1 MAGKSTVPKG
11 LAAAGSELWS
21 SIKGKYVL
29 RVDEESILTSAC
41 KTVDRIAM
49 LEKAHDDLG
58 QPFLTRG
65 SMGQDVIHPLI
76 AEMRAQE
83 SHLATQLAKL
93 KLPDDGGAAKPNQQR
108 AAGNSRW
115 AQAHGA
121 GA

>member
-1 MAGKSTVPKG
+1 MANETTTPEG
-11 LAAAGSELWS
+11 LADAGSALWTS
-21 SIKGKYVL
+21 VTGKYVL
-29 RVDEESILTSAC
+29 RVDERSILLSAC

-49 LEKAHDDLG
+49 LEKAHADLG

-83 SHLATQLAKL
+83 SHLAAQFAKL
-93 KLPDDGGAAKPNQQR
+93 KLPDDAGAERPNQQR
-108 AAGNSRW
+108 AAAQTRW
-115 AQAHGA
+115 SQAHGA